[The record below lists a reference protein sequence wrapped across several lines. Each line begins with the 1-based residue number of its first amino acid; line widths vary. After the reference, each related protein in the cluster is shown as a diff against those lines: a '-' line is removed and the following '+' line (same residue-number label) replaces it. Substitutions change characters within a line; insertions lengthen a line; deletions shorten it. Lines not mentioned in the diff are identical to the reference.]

1 MKFKKWMFSFLA
13 SAALIFAFVAA
24 FNYMVD
30 PYRIYDTDIF
40 KNKPREDLQSRFMK
54 VVKIQKI
61 RPASIKKIE
70 SGYMAERKRD
80 EVSRL
85 SYENFIEILTD
96 AHENNVILDIAISPL
111 HARLLEAMDY
121 RVGLDAAWYEW
132 KKQIAAVNEEVAKC
146 LGKNPFRI
154 VDFGLYNEITAQ
166 ELPKGADQISPYYWE
181 ASHYNAKLG
190 DMMLDFLSGQGEHAG
205 LGVEITSKNIDA
217 HIEKQKGLR
226 AKFTDTREYRREVL
240 GE

>member
-1 MKFKKWMFSFLA
+1 MKFKKWTFSFLT
-13 SAALIFAFVAA
+13 SSALIFAFVAV
-24 FNYMVD
+24 FNYLVD

-80 EVSRL
+80 EVSKL

-96 AHENNVILDIAISPL
+96 AHENNITLDIAISPL

-132 KKQIAAVNEEVAKC
+132 KKQIAAVNEEVARR
-146 LGKNPFRI
+146 LGKKPFRI
-154 VDFGLYNEITAQ
+154 VDFGLYSEITAQ
-166 ELPKGADQISPYYWE
+166 ELPKDADQISPYYWE

-190 DMMLDFLSGQGEHAG
+190 DMMLEFLSGQGEHAG
-205 LGVEITSKNIDA
+205 LGVDITSKNIDA
-217 HIEKQKGLR
+217 HIEKQKILR
-226 AKFTDTREYRREVL
+226 TKFIDTREYRREVL

>member
-1 MKFKKWMFSFLA
+1 MKFKKWTFSFLTA
-13 SAALIFAFVAA
+13 AALIFAFVAV
-24 FNYMVD
+24 FNYLVD

-80 EVSRL
+80 EVSKL

-96 AHENNVILDIAISPL
+96 AHENNITLDIAISPL

-132 KKQIAAVNEEVAKC
+132 KKQIAAVNEEVARR
-146 LGKNPFRI
+146 LGKKPFRI
-154 VDFGLYNEITAQ
+154 VDFGLYSEITAQ
-166 ELPKGADQISPYYWE
+166 ELPKDADQISPYYWE

-190 DMMLDFLSGQGEHAG
+190 DMMLEFLSGQGEHAG
-205 LGVEITSKNIDA
+205 LGVDITSKNIDA
-217 HIEKQKGLR
+217 HIEKQKILR
-226 AKFTDTREYRREVL
+226 TKFIDTREYRREVF

>member
-1 MKFKKWMFSFLA
+1 MKFKKWTFSFLTA
-13 SAALIFAFVAA
+13 AALIFAFVAV
-24 FNYMVD
+24 FNYLVD

-80 EVSRL
+80 EVSKL

-96 AHENNVILDIAISPL
+96 AHENNITLDIAISPL

-132 KKQIAAVNEEVAKC
+132 KKQIAAVNEEVARR
-146 LGKNPFRI
+146 LGKKPFRI
-154 VDFGLYNEITAQ
+154 VDFGLYSEITAQ
-166 ELPKGADQISPYYWE
+166 ELPKDADQISPYYWE

-190 DMMLDFLSGQGEHAG
+190 DMMLEFLSGQGEHAG
-205 LGVEITSKNIDA
+205 LGVDITSKNIDA
-217 HIEKQKGLR
+217 HIEKQKILR
-226 AKFTDTREYRREVL
+226 TKFIDTREYRREVL